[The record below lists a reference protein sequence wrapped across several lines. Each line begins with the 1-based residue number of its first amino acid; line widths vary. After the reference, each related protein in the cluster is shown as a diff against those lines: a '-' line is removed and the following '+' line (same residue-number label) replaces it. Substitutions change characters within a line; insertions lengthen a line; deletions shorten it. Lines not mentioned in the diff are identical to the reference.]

1 MADLEVVLKDFEKRL
16 SSVEAELRKLREA
29 SPATNIEQQKTL
41 SFKTDINGALQNPT
55 PPIDRG
61 KTVNVP
67 ASSVDSS
74 TVLAIIGIAFVIL
87 AGAFFIKMSIDSGF
101 LTPLRQ
107 VILAAAVGMGFF
119 LAPQFLPQN
128 MKAYGAFLAGA
139 GTTILHLTWVGAY
152 TVHSLLPATFALI
165 CATVVGIGSVVTN
178 FASGNRIY
186 LLVAMAGT
194 YLALPIV
201 GYTTTDWMVICAF
214 LLIWNVSFSLTALVQ
229 KRRDILFVA
238 CYFAMFTLLLMT
250 NLGQSQDQRLTLLIV
265 QVVQLVIFAAAMLTY
280 SVKLKAPLSSGE
292 SVAIL
297 VVLLLFYWSAYHLLS
312 LITPSLAPWFGLSIG
327 AFVLAMYLV
336 ARRYLGKELKSD
348 QALLAFSTIT
358 WVHCFY
364 FELLSESL
372 QPGAALVIA
381 VASILV
387 WQRSPS
393 VAHRLIRW
401 PLIIMAST
409 IVYGTLLTLFAID
422 TVPYLQLHN
431 LAYGCVA
438 VTAFVAIGRQRESES
453 TLARYLSLV
462 LGIGHLEVLLSL
474 YRFSL
479 DLSWS
484 GALFVSIT
492 WGCYAVLILATANW
506 RRDRT
511 LGHSALIILLAVGLK
526 AIFYDLVNT
535 TNLVRVGCLLGG
547 GLLLYGCGW
556 FLKKMRT
563 WD

>member
-1 MADLEVVLKDFEKRL
+1 
-16 SSVEAELRKLREA
+16 
-29 SPATNIEQQKTL
+29 
-41 SFKTDINGALQNPT
+41 
-55 PPIDRG
+55 
-61 KTVNVP
+61 
-67 ASSVDSS
+67 
-74 TVLAIIGIAFVIL
+74 
-87 AGAFFIKMSIDSGF
+87 
-101 LTPLRQ
+101 
-107 VILAAAVGMGFF
+107 
-119 LAPQFLPQN
+119 
-128 MKAYGAFLAGA
+128 
-139 GTTILHLTWVGAY
+139 
-152 TVHSLLPATFALI
+152 
-165 CATVVGIGSVVTN
+165 
-178 FASGNRIY
+178 
-186 LLVAMAGT
+186 
-194 YLALPIV
+194 
-201 GYTTTDWMVICAF
+201 
-214 LLIWNVSFSLTALVQ
+214 
-229 KRRDILFVA
+229 
-238 CYFAMFTLLLMT
+238 
-250 NLGQSQDQRLTLLIV
+250 
-265 QVVQLVIFAAAMLTY
+265 
-280 SVKLKAPLSSGE
+280 
-292 SVAIL
+292 
-297 VVLLLFYWSAYHLLS
+297 VLLLFYWSTYHLLS

-327 AFVLAMYLV
+327 AFVLAMYFV

-381 VASILV
+381 IASILI

-393 VAHRLIRW
+393 AAHRLIRW

-438 VTAFVAIGRQRESES
+438 VAAFVAIGRQRESES

-506 RRDRT
+506 RRDRI